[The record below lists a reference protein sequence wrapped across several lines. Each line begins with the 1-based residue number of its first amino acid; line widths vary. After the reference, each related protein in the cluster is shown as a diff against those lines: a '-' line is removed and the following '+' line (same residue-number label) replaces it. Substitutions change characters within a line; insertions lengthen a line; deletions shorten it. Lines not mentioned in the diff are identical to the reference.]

1 MLFFDHLY
9 LQVFVPDL
17 FFEDGDVGLELVYV
31 VLEVAD
37 LLLALVELLIEQG
50 LLLVALNLEPVDVL
64 KPSLDFL
71 LQLPDPHIVIRNHP
85 TRMLLMLLVQPSD
98 LFFFLLFG
106 QPALLL
112 KLGLQLLY
120 GTLV

>member
-37 LLLALVELLIEQG
+37 LLLALVELLVEQG

-64 KPSLDFL
+64 KASLDLL

-85 TRMLLMLLVQPSD
+85 TGMLLMLPVQPSD

-120 GTLV
+120 GALI